1 MQIVHEDYLFEID
14 ESGYFAGQC
23 YEGALGVVLKI
34 GLRNSGWRALKLPR
48 VLADSD
54 RENYFIAALMADEL
68 KNAGKVGAPPELL
81 ALESNKSLLQ
91 RMATTGTLEKPLR
104 QMLLAQLPKARRPR
118 FCAIVFDHEANVVEL
133 RPDLPELQW
142 LKASG
147 GEWRKSWAPPP
158 SKRMSPHTASSS
170 VVRVK
175 AARSAVEKRAS
186 RMGAPPPGVHSRQ
199 VGHRARHDRRGSW
212 DCPHRCTTG
221 AEGRWNKPFAS
232 AQGARGRSRSICI
245 SSNGLRTGWTR
256 STSSSWSTAISGPRT
271 SCFTP
276 RTQNRGPITGS
287 STMRPLARR
296 RRSIVESP
304 PRGKRDQR
312 DRTVLGGGVAEARQS
327 PFYAP
332 ERRIRRESEDC
343 DTVMTLY
350 TSQDV
355 AKLLTKREGGK
366 ARGPEWL
373 VHAGF
378 QGRVVADIAGP
389 EPGRG
394 MDGRAARPDRRRTQ
408 RRPTADD
415 VVTGLASR

>member
-118 FCAIVFDHEANVVEL
+118 FCAIVFDHEGNVVEL

-147 GEWRKSWAPPP
+147 GEWRKILG
-158 SKRMSPHTASSS
+158 
-170 VVRVK
+170 
-175 AARSAVEKRAS
+175 AAAIDANVATHCMVIGGQSEGGTIR
-186 RMGAPPPGVHSRQ
+186 GAEARIPDGRPPPGVHSRPA
-199 VGHRARHDRRGSW
+199 GHRARHDPRGSW
-212 DCPHRCTTG
+212 DFPHRCTTG

-232 AQGARGRSRSICI
+232 AHGARGRSRTICI

-256 STSSSWSTAISGPRT
+256 STSSSWSTAILRPANIMFHSQPKIVGNYRLIDYATFGEAPAIDSGV
-271 SCFTP
+271 
-276 RTQNRGPITGS
+276 
-287 STMRPLARR
+287 AA
-296 RRSIVESP
+296 E
-304 PRGKRDQR
+304 GKEDQR

-332 ERRIRRESEDC
+332 ERRVGRESEDC
-343 DTVMTLY
+343 DTGTDAHQAGRCQAV
-350 TSQDV
+350 D
-355 AKLLTKREGGK
+355 KREGGK
-366 ARGPEWL
+366 ARLQMVGPCGL
-373 VHAGF
+373 QGQDVH
-378 QGRVVADIAGP
+378 
-389 EPGRG
+389 
-394 MDGRAARPDRRRTQ
+394 
-408 RRPTADD
+408 
-415 VVTGLASR
+415 